1 MTKSHGTPLSDDVD
15 FEKIITNEKCNN
27 YSGADLAALV
37 RESSVLALKR
47 NFFKNEEIQSVLDN
61 DLDKEFEDLS
71 VGISNEEIIVT
82 MSDFQSALRKIKP
95 SVSDK
100 DRLKYDRLNKK
111 MGLTEE
117 MKDAEENK

>member
-1 MTKSHGTPLSDDVD
+1 M
-15 FEKIITNEKCNN
+15 
-27 YSGADLAALV
+27 
-37 RESSVLALKR
+37 ALKR
-47 NFFKNEEIQSVLDN
+47 KFFQSEEIQSVLDN

-71 VGISNEEIIVT
+71 VGVSGEEIIVT
-82 MSDFQSALRKIKP
+82 MSDFRSALRKIKP

-117 MKDAEENK
+117 MKDAEEMKQ